1 MSETDTEVLARP
13 PGGPVPSR
21 WDALV
26 FGTKVTLL
34 GWRRH
39 FLEWGRSPRRWASEP
54 VHTEWPVWAELS
66 APLWEDGRPD
76 EFLLLAGK
84 VHNLRLVAQ
93 ALNGVRV
100 PAGALF
106 SFWRQV
112 GPARAKRGYVLGRE
126 VREGC
131 VVPAVGGGI
140 CQVSNALAT
149 AAVQAGLTLV
159 ERHAHTAAVQR
170 APQRGPQ
177 AVDATLFYPH
187 LDLRIR
193 AEQPW
198 QLEVWL
204 DAQALHLRVRGPAPA
219 STRRATVL
227 PPVVAAR
234 QVPGS
239 QVARGCLT
247 CNETNCFRHHPSGAG
262 ALAQRAALVVTPS
275 AEWAAHLATEP
286 VDVLAPARSPW
297 RKQPS
302 LRLVAST
309 WRLWAEAVWQALRMR
324 TLGRQAGRRQG
335 EVLAGHARLA
345 AVLAR
350 SLRPLHTRV
359 MVDQAL
365 LPHLWRLG
373 VLGGREVTVWAHSL
387 PMAEVQ
393 RRLDVAAQRWP
404 QWASL
409 HDFRAPPHWLEDEW
423 AALRAAQQV
432 WTPHSAVAQALRA
445 AGLSRVRTVPW
456 QVPVLPSPLPKAT
469 VGGWWVIFP
478 ASALPRKGAHWL
490 AQALAGT
497 DAQVGL
503 LGTPGSEPAL
513 WGGLPVHHLGWHSD
527 WLQRASVVVL
537 PAVVEHAPRALL
549 QAVAAGVPVVASE
562 ACGLAEVPGVITMP
576 LDDPAHWRAVLLNTR
591 GSNS

>member
-21 WDALV
+21 WGALV

-34 GWRRH
+34 GWRRQ

-93 ALNGVRV
+93 ALHGVTV
-100 PAGALF
+100 PAGEVF

-112 GPARAKRGYVLGRE
+112 GPARASRGYVLGRE

-159 ERHAHTAAVQR
+159 ERHAHTAAIQR

-187 LDLRIR
+187 LDLRLK
-193 AEQPW
+193 ADQPW

-204 DAQALHLRVRGPAPA
+204 DAQALQVRLRGPKLLAAP
-219 STRRATVL
+219 RATVL

-234 QVPGS
+234 QAPGT

-247 CNETNCFRHHPSGAG
+247 CQETHCFRHHPSGAG
-262 ALAQRAALVVTPS
+262 AQARTAALVFAPS
-275 AEWAAHLATEP
+275 AEWAAHLAEME
-286 VDVLAPARSPW
+286 VDVLAPAHSGW
-297 RKQPS
+297 RQTSHLHVLPP
-302 LRLVAST
+302 T
-309 WRLWAEAVWQALRMR
+309 WRLRWERVWQALRMR
-324 TLGRQAGRRQG
+324 RWGRQPGRRQA
-335 EVLAGHARLA
+335 EVLAGQARMARALA
-345 AVLAR
+345 A
-350 SLRPLHTRV
+350 SLTPLHTRL

-365 LPHLWRLG
+365 LPHLWRMG
-373 VLGGREVTVWAHSL
+373 VLGGRHVEVWAHSL
-387 PMAEVQ
+387 PMADLQ
-393 RRLDVAAQRWP
+393 QRLDAATQRWP
-404 QWASL
+404 HLTSL
-409 HDFRAPPHWLEDEW
+409 HDFRVQPQCLADEG

-432 WTPHSAVAQALRA
+432 WTPHSAVAHSLRA
-445 AGLSRVRTVPW
+445 IGLTRVQTVPW
-456 QVPVLPSPLPKAT
+456 QLPAVQRLEPRDD
-469 VGGWWVIFP
+469 GEWWVIFP

-497 DAQVGL
+497 DAQVGV
-503 LGTPGSEPAL
+503 LGTPSSDPSL
-513 WGGLPVHHLGWHSD
+513 WGGLHVHHLGWHSD
-527 WLQRASVVVL
+527 WLQRASVVAL
-537 PAVVEHAPRALL
+537 PAVVEHTPRALL
-549 QAVAAGVPVVASE
+549 QAVAAGLPVLVSE
-562 ACGLAEVPGVITMP
+562 ACGLAEVPGVTTLP
-576 LDDPAHWRAVLLNTR
+576 LEDPARWRAALLNTR
-591 GSNS
+591 RKTL